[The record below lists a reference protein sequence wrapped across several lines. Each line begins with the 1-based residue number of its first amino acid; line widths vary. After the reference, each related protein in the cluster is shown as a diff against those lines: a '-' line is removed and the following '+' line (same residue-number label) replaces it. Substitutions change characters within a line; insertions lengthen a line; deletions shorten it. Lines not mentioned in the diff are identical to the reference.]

1 MDSRVHVC
9 VCEWGG
15 NDVRI
20 GGKFTARCASSSCWQ
35 TCGKWQSGKVAFVI
49 EVQLLL
55 LLLREVATRPLISRT
70 TLDLASQTETESQTQ
85 HRGMLQS
92 PLLLLRQATMAT
104 MSNFAINAPELG

>member
-1 MDSRVHVC
+1 M
-9 VCEWGG
+9 
-15 NDVRI
+15 
-20 GGKFTARCASSSCWQ
+20 CASVANLRLVAPLQ
-35 TCGKWQSGKVAFVI
+35 VAGKLVASGKVAFVI
-49 EVQLLL
+49 EVQLPL

>member
-1 MDSRVHVC
+1 M
-9 VCEWGG
+9 
-15 NDVRI
+15 
-20 GGKFTARCASSSCWQ
+20 CASVANLRLVAPLQ
-35 TCGKWQSGKVAFVI
+35 VAGKLVASGKVAFVI

-70 TLDLASQTETESQTQ
+70 TLDLASQTEIESQTQ

>member
-1 MDSRVHVC
+1 MHVC
-9 VCEWGG
+9 VCVSG
-15 NDVRI
+15 VA
-20 GGKFTARCASSSCWQ
+20 TMCASVANLRLVAPLQ
-35 TCGKWQSGKVAFVI
+35 VAGKLVASGKVAFVI
-49 EVQLLL
+49 EVQLL

>member
-1 MDSRVHVC
+1 MCVC
-9 VCEWGG
+9 VSG
-15 NDVRI
+15 VA
-20 GGKFTARCASSSCWQ
+20 TMCASVANLRLVAPLQ
-35 TCGKWQSGKVAFVI
+35 VAGKLVASGKVAFVI
-49 EVQLLL
+49 EVQLPL

-70 TLDLASQTETESQTQ
+70 TLDLASQTETETQTQ

>member
-1 MDSRVHVC
+1 MCVC
-9 VCEWGG
+9 VSG
-15 NDVRI
+15 VA
-20 GGKFTARCASSSCWQ
+20 TMCASVANLRLVAPLQ
-35 TCGKWQSGKVAFVI
+35 VAGKLVASGKVAFVI
-49 EVQLLL
+49 KVQLLL

>member
-9 VCEWGG
+9 VSG
-15 NDVRI
+15 VA
-20 GGKFTARCASSSCWQ
+20 TMCASVANLRLVAPLQ
-35 TCGKWQSGKVAFVI
+35 VAGKLVASGKVAFVI

>member
-1 MDSRVHVC
+1 M
-9 VCEWGG
+9 
-15 NDVRI
+15 
-20 GGKFTARCASSSCWQ
+20 CASVANLRLVAPLQ
-35 TCGKWQSGKVAFVI
+35 VAGKLVASGKVAFVI

-70 TLDLASQTETESQTQ
+70 TLDLASQTETETQTQ

>member
-1 MDSRVHVC
+1 MDSRLHVC
-9 VCEWGG
+9 VCG
-15 NDVRI
+15 VA
-20 GGKFTARCASSSCWQ
+20 TMCASVANLRLVAPLQ
-35 TCGKWQSGKVAFVI
+35 VAGKLVASGKLAFVI
-49 EVQLLL
+49 EVQ

-70 TLDLASQTETESQTQ
+70 TLDLASQTETETQTR

>member
-1 MDSRVHVC
+1 M
-9 VCEWGG
+9 
-15 NDVRI
+15 
-20 GGKFTARCASSSCWQ
+20 CASVANLRLVAPLQ
-35 TCGKWQSGKVAFVI
+35 VAGKLVASGKVAFVI
-49 EVQLLL
+49 EVQLLLLL

-70 TLDLASQTETESQTQ
+70 TLDLASQTETETHTQ

>member
-1 MDSRVHVC
+1 M
-9 VCEWGG
+9 
-15 NDVRI
+15 
-20 GGKFTARCASSSCWQ
+20 CASVANLRLVAPLQ
-35 TCGKWQSGKVAFVI
+35 VAGKLVASGKVAFVI

>member
-1 MDSRVHVC
+1 MDSRGHVC
-9 VCEWGG
+9 VCVSG
-15 NDVRI
+15 VA
-20 GGKFTARCASSSCWQ
+20 TMCASVANLRLVAPLQ
-35 TCGKWQSGKVAFVI
+35 VAGKLVASGKVAFVI
-49 EVQLLL
+49 EVQLL

-70 TLDLASQTETESQTQ
+70 TLDLASQTETETQTQ

>member
-1 MDSRVHVC
+1 M
-9 VCEWGG
+9 
-15 NDVRI
+15 
-20 GGKFTARCASSSCWQ
+20 CASVANLRLVAPLQ
-35 TCGKWQSGKVAFVI
+35 VAGKLVASGKVAFVI

-70 TLDLASQTETESQTQ
+70 TLDLASQTETETHTQ

>member
-1 MDSRVHVC
+1 M
-9 VCEWGG
+9 
-15 NDVRI
+15 
-20 GGKFTARCASSSCWQ
+20 CASVANLRLVAPLQ
-35 TCGKWQSGKVAFVI
+35 VAGKLVASGKVAFVI

-70 TLDLASQTETESQTQ
+70 TLDLASQTETETQ

>member
-1 MDSRVHVC
+1 MCVC
-9 VCEWGG
+9 VSG
-15 NDVRI
+15 VA
-20 GGKFTARCASSSCWQ
+20 TMCASVANLRLVAPLQ
-35 TCGKWQSGKVAFVI
+35 VAGKLVASGKVAFVI

-70 TLDLASQTETESQTQ
+70 TLDLASQTETETQTQ

>member
-9 VCEWGG
+9 VCVSG
-15 NDVRI
+15 VA
-20 GGKFTARCASSSCWQ
+20 TMCASVANLRLVAPLQ
-35 TCGKWQSGKVAFVI
+35 VAGKLVASGKVAFVI

-70 TLDLASQTETESQTQ
+70 TLDLASQTETETQTQ

>member
-1 MDSRVHVC
+1 MHVC
-9 VCEWGG
+9 VCVSG
-15 NDVRI
+15 VA
-20 GGKFTARCASSSCWQ
+20 TMCASVANLRLVAPLQ
-35 TCGKWQSGKVAFVI
+35 VAGKLVASGKVAFVI

-70 TLDLASQTETESQTQ
+70 TLDLASQTETETQTQ

>member
-1 MDSRVHVC
+1 M
-9 VCEWGG
+9 
-15 NDVRI
+15 
-20 GGKFTARCASSSCWQ
+20 CASVANLRLVAPLQ
-35 TCGKWQSGKVAFVI
+35 VAGKLVASGKVAFVI
-49 EVQLLL
+49 EVQLL

>member
-1 MDSRVHVC
+1 MDSRGHVC
-9 VCEWGG
+9 VCVSG
-15 NDVRI
+15 VA
-20 GGKFTARCASSSCWQ
+20 TMCASVANLRLVAPLQ
-35 TCGKWQSGKVAFVI
+35 VAGKLVASGKVAFVI
-49 EVQLLL
+49 EVQLLLL

>member
-9 VCEWGG
+9 VCG
-15 NDVRI
+15 VA
-20 GGKFTARCASSSCWQ
+20 TMCASVANLRLVAPLQ
-35 TCGKWQSGKVAFVI
+35 VAGKLVASGKVAFVI
-49 EVQLLL
+49 EVQLL

-70 TLDLASQTETESQTQ
+70 TLDLASQTETETETQTQ

>member
-1 MDSRVHVC
+1 M
-9 VCEWGG
+9 
-15 NDVRI
+15 
-20 GGKFTARCASSSCWQ
+20 CASVANLRLVASLKVA
-35 TCGKWQSGKVAFVI
+35 GKLVASGKVAFVI
-49 EVQLLL
+49 EVQLL

-70 TLDLASQTETESQTQ
+70 TLDLASQTETETQTQ

>member
-9 VCEWGG
+9 VCVSG
-15 NDVRI
+15 VA
-20 GGKFTARCASSSCWQ
+20 TMCASVANLRLVAPLQ
-35 TCGKWQSGKVAFVI
+35 VAGKLVASGKVAFVI
-49 EVQLLL
+49 EVQLL

>member
-9 VCEWGG
+9 VCVSG
-15 NDVRI
+15 VA
-20 GGKFTARCASSSCWQ
+20 TMCASVANLRLVAPLQ
-35 TCGKWQSGKVAFVI
+35 VAGKLVASGKVAFVI
-49 EVQLLL
+49 EVQLL

-70 TLDLASQTETESQTQ
+70 TLDLASQTETETQTQ

>member
-1 MDSRVHVC
+1 MHVC
-9 VCEWGG
+9 VCVSG
-15 NDVRI
+15 VA
-20 GGKFTARCASSSCWQ
+20 TMCASVANLRLVAPLQ
-35 TCGKWQSGKVAFVI
+35 VAGKLVASGKVAFVI
-49 EVQLLL
+49 EVQLL

-70 TLDLASQTETESQTQ
+70 TLDLASQTETETQTQ

>member
-1 MDSRVHVC
+1 MYMCVC
-9 VCEWGG
+9 VSG
-15 NDVRI
+15 VA
-20 GGKFTARCASSSCWQ
+20 TMCASVANLRLVAPLQ
-35 TCGKWQSGKVAFVI
+35 VAGKLVASGKVAFVI

-70 TLDLASQTETESQTQ
+70 TLDLASQTETETQTQ